1 MEEKIE
7 LQHLVCNCCGEDI
20 GNDDYY
26 EFNRSI
32 LCNLC
37 FHSETVECSHCDDR
51 IWADDNAGTDSMP
64 LCNSCYDDYYTTCEC
79 CGRII
84 HRDYANYDDEDDYAY
99 CSSSPSQI
107 SVISSPLFTQAPR
120 TLNTLFAFAVPPSY

>member
-26 EFNRSI
+26 EFNGSI

-37 FHSETVECSHCDDR
+37 FHSETVECSHCGDR
-51 IWADDNAGTDSMP
+51 IWADDNAGTDSIT
-64 LCNSCYDDYYTTCEC
+64 L
-79 CGRII
+79 RILTEQLQVGMCLVKNAI
-84 HRDYANYDDEDDYAY
+84 
-99 CSSSPSQI
+99 QI
-107 SVISSPLFTQAPR
+107 EF
-120 TLNTLFAFAVPPSY
+120 

>member
-26 EFNRSI
+26 EFNGSI

-37 FHSETVECSHCDDR
+37 FHSETVECSHCGER
-51 IWADDNAGTDSMP
+51 IWADDNAGTDSTP

-84 HRDYANYDDEDDYAY
+84 HRDYAN
-99 CSSSPSQI
+99 
-107 SVISSPLFTQAPR
+107 
-120 TLNTLFAFAVPPSY
+120 